1 MWYMQIILN
10 DNDKYFKMLRDS
22 RDEIRRQRGKSMP
35 LGLGYRAMESW
46 KGAYSLTTYQ
56 KGAWVLHMLRNL
68 MIDSR
73 TMSEARFQAMMRDF
87 YETYRGKRASTAD
100 FQRVVERHVGQPM
113 DWFFDEWVN
122 GTDVPSYRFA
132 WKTAQDSAGFP
143 TQIRVRQSDVP
154 PSFGMYVP
162 MLIKFDQGESL
173 VRVLVRGPTTETTL
187 RLPARPKSIELNPLE
202 SVLADVKTEGWD

>member
-1 MWYMQIILN
+1 VTKNYTN
-10 DNDKYFKMLRDS
+10 PDAVFDTYAYP
-22 RDEIRRQRGKSMP
+22 RG
-35 LGLGYRAMESW
+35 
-46 KGAYSLTTYQ
+46 GA
-56 KGAWVLHMLRNL
+56 VLHMLRTYLGEDNWWRSL
-68 MIDSR
+68 NHYL
-73 TMSEARFQAMMRDF
+73 TKYANQPV
-87 YETYRGKRASTAD
+87 ETAQLRIAIEETT
-100 FQRVVERHVGQPM
+100 GQPM